1 MSSKDIEQA
10 GANLY
15 SQLQQGRISRRQ
27 FMQAMAAT
35 GLGAVGVSVLAAC
48 GTPAPTAA
56 PAAAPTAAPAAA
68 ATAAPAAAAERPL
81 TPTFYDWIDALHPA
95 IKTTVNPQFPGI
107 NYQIAPTQG
116 FDVARFIAEA
126 KTGESTWDVYV
137 GVTPFVEMGQLMAS
151 GAIEPWDPY
160 LPAGMLD
167 DLIPSIRE
175 ECTVDGKLMVW
186 PFFLDVIVEAQNNA
200 LISAAGLPDKI
211 PADWDEYL
219 AAAKTV
225 LDKGAAKYGCT
236 FDSNG
241 WRSLAPITHSFSSD
255 CYYNLEGDKTG
266 FPLYDFTS
274 EPAIQALMIMKQ
286 MLDLSSANALQPGMS
301 DGGVNQTPDEIAFA
315 AELVPYYIKYQ
326 NAPLRMPAKWKD
338 PTQFRMGAL
347 PTAKGGEGGT
357 VFWDTGASLFK
368 YGKNKEQAAEY
379 LKALTYEPQIWKDS
393 IAGSSAGH
401 PGQLPPYQ
409 SIYADW
415 KSAPPD
421 WLQKENWVNLVR
433 AGLDNAKAIPNHQFG
448 LTQFQIA
455 KPIWEKYLKGEETD
469 AKKVMQ
475 ECKDAVVAEIKKAG
489 CCGIYNQER
498 LPLESLRGRAARSNP
513 WLADEIAS
521 GLPPLAMTIQGEVA

>member
-1 MSSKDIEQA
+1 MSPKDIEQA

-35 GLGAVGVSVLAAC
+35 GLSAMGVSVLAAC

-56 PAAAPTAAPAAA
+56 PAAAATAAPAAA
-68 ATAAPAAAAERPL
+68 ATAAPAAVAERPL
-81 TPTFYDWIDALHPA
+81 TPTFYDWIDNLHPS
-95 IKTTVNPQFPGI
+95 IKSTVNPKFAGM
-107 NYQIAPTQG
+107 NYQVVPGNA
-116 FDVARFIAEA
+116 FDITKFVAEA
-126 KTGESTWDVYV
+126 KTQESTWDVYV
-137 GVTPFVEMGQLMAS
+137 GMTPFVEMGRLIAS

-160 LPAGMLD
+160 IPKEILD
-167 DLIPSIRE
+167 DMIPAIRE
-175 ECTVDGKLMVW
+175 ECSIDGKLYNW
-186 PFFLDVIVEAQNNA
+186 PFLLDVIVEAQNNA

-241 WRSLAPITHSFSSD
+241 WRSLAPITHSFSSK

-274 EPAIQALMIMKQ
+274 EPAIQALLIMKQ
-286 MLDLSSANALQPGMS
+286 MLDLSSANALQPGLT

-326 NAPLRMPAKWKD
+326 NAPLRMPEKWKD

-347 PTAKGGEGGT
+347 PKAKGGEGGT
-357 VFWDTGASLFK
+357 VFWDTGACLLK
-368 YGKNKEQAAEY
+368 YGKNKEKVAEY

-393 IAGSSAGH
+393 IAAARPAIRGSSR
-401 PGQLPPYQ
+401 PI
-409 SIYADW
+409 SR
-415 KSAPPD
+415 ST
-421 WLQKENWVNLVR
+421 R
-433 AGLDNAKAIPNHQFG
+433 AGK
-448 LTQFQIA
+448 
-455 KPIWEKYLKGEETD
+455 
-469 AKKVMQ
+469 
-475 ECKDAVVAEIKKAG
+475 
-489 CCGIYNQER
+489 
-498 LPLESLRGRAARSNP
+498 LPRRTG
-513 WLADEIAS
+513 
-521 GLPPLAMTIQGEVA
+521 